1 MDQPVATFSLDDLGG
16 RRVVSLDDHREPM
29 KRPPASSTLLQ
40 GTLDLLVL
48 HALRRGPMHGYAVAQ
63 AIHLLSDQVLKVEEG
78 SLYPALYR
86 LELDG
91 AVASSWGTSENN
103 RRAKYYEITK
113 RGRKLLDEQQQSWDR
128 LAAGVHRVL
137 AR

>member
-1 MDQPVATFSLDDLGG
+1 MA
-16 RRVVSLDDHREPM
+16 
-29 KRPPASSTLLQ
+29 KSSSPSLLQ

-48 HALRRGPMHGYAVAQ
+48 HALSRGSMHGYAIAQ
-63 AIHLLSDQVLKVEEG
+63 TIHLLSDEVLRVEEG

-91 AVASSWGTSENN
+91 AIQASWGVSENN
-103 RRAKYYEITK
+103 RKAKYYEITK
-113 RGRKLLDEQQQSWDR
+113 RGKKILEDQQQTWNR
-128 LAAGVHRVL
+128 LSDAVQKVL

>member
-1 MDQPVATFSLDDLGG
+1 LNKKAAPQPN
-16 RRVVSLDDHREPM
+16 
-29 KRPPASSTLLQ
+29 LLQ

-48 HALRRGPMHGYAVAQ
+48 HALQRGPLHGYAIAQ
-63 AIHLLSDQVLKVEEG
+63 TIHVLSDEVLKVEEG

-91 AVASSWGTSENN
+91 AITASWGASENN
-103 RRAKYYEITK
+103 RKAKYYRVTK
-113 RGRKLLDEQQQSWDR
+113 RGQKLLAEEEETWKR
-128 LAAGVHRVL
+128 LSKAVARVL

>member
-1 MDQPVATFSLDDLGG
+1 MGKNS
-16 RRVVSLDDHREPM
+16 
-29 KRPPASSTLLQ
+29 PPNLLQ

-48 HALRRGPMHGYAVAQ
+48 HALQRGPMHGYAIAQ
-63 AIHLLSDQVLKVEEG
+63 TIHLLSDEILKVEEG

-91 AVASSWGTSENN
+91 AISSEWGLSDNN
-103 RRAKYYEITK
+103 RKAKYYSITK
-113 RGRKLLDEQQQSWDR
+113 RGRKLVSEQQETWNR
-128 LAAGVHRVL
+128 LSSAVQRVL

>member
-1 MDQPVATFSLDDLGG
+1 MARADSA
-16 RRVVSLDDHREPM
+16 
-29 KRPPASSTLLQ
+29 ALLQ

-48 HALRRGPMHGYAVAQ
+48 HALQRGALHGYAIAQ
-63 AIHLLSDQVLKVEEG
+63 TIHLLSDQVLKVEEG

-91 AVASSWGTSENN
+91 AISAKWGVSENN
-103 RRAKYYEITK
+103 RKAKYYSLTAK
-113 RGRKLLDEQQQSWDR
+113 GKKLLTSQENSWSR
-128 LAAGVHRVL
+128 LSAAVHRVL

>member
-1 MDQPVATFSLDDLGG
+1 MGKSAQP
-16 RRVVSLDDHREPM
+16 
-29 KRPPASSTLLQ
+29 TLLQ

-48 HALRRGPMHGYAVAQ
+48 HALQRGSMHGYAIAQ
-63 AIHLLSDQVLKVEEG
+63 TIHLLSDNVLTVEEG

-91 AVASSWGTSENN
+91 AISAKWGLSENN
-103 RRAKYYEITK
+103 RKAKYYSITAK
-113 RGRKLLDEQQQSWDR
+113 GRKAVAAEHQTWDR
-128 LAAGVHRVL
+128 LSSAVQRVL

>member
-1 MDQPVATFSLDDLGG
+1 MGKSAQPA
-16 RRVVSLDDHREPM
+16 
-29 KRPPASSTLLQ
+29 LLQ

-48 HALRRGPMHGYAVAQ
+48 HALQRGEMHGYAIAQ
-63 AIHLLSDQVLKVEEG
+63 TIHILSDDVLKVEEG

-91 AVASSWGTSENN
+91 AISAKWGLSDNN
-103 RRAKYYEITK
+103 RKAKYYAITK
-113 RGRKLLDEQQQSWDR
+113 RGKKLVAEQQATWER
-128 LAAGVHRVL
+128 LSTAVQRVL